1 MRGVR
6 GEAGGLPALL
16 ELGGGSRFVRLALSG
31 LESACCNI
39 LCHQVFGFQQV
50 V

>member
-16 ELGGGSRFVRLALSG
+16 ELGGGSRLVRLALSG
-31 LESACCNI
+31 LNSVCCNI
-39 LCHQVFGFQQV
+39 LCSQVCGLQQV
-50 V
+50 A